1 MHKLFWILILFVS
14 LKFNAQLDYAKKIT
28 QTLCSP
34 EFHGRGYVAKGD
46 SIASEYIAS
55 EFKALGLAPVK
66 GNYFQTF
73 THNVNTFPGKME
85 IKAGDR
91 TLQPGI
97 DFLIDPSSPGGIKNL
112 NPILINYEL
121 IKNEPQFIWTIKHVL
136 KDKTHDAFVFDF
148 STAPKDSVKDY
159 VKFSRDFI
167 TVSKMPVFLV
177 TEDKF
182 TWSVADD
189 VMLAPYILLK
199 PGAWNEGEAIT
210 LDIDQ
215 KYQVNYNSRNV
226 MAFIKGRGCGKKTIV
241 FTAHYDHLGQMGQST
256 YFPGANDNASGTSML
271 LVMAKYF
278 KEHPPKF
285 NVLFIAF
292 AGEEAGLL
300 GSKHF
305 TESPAFPLKKMD
317 FLINLDIIGSGEDG
331 VTVVNATLFEKEFK
345 LLQEINSEKNYLTQV
360 KSRGPAANS
369 DHYWFTE
376 KGVPAFF
383 IYTMGPNKNYH
394 DVFDTY
400 ENLSFA
406 EVIDMT
412 GLLVDFAERLT
423 AK

>member
-199 PGAWNEGEAIT
+199 PGTREKRSHWILIKNTRSIT
-210 LDIDQ
+210 THA
-215 KYQVNYNSRNV
+215 
-226 MAFIKGRGCGKKTIV
+226 M
-241 FTAHYDHLGQMGQST
+241 
-256 YFPGANDNASGTSML
+256 
-271 LVMAKYF
+271 
-278 KEHPPKF
+278 
-285 NVLFIAF
+285 
-292 AGEEAGLL
+292 
-300 GSKHF
+300 
-305 TESPAFPLKKMD
+305 
-317 FLINLDIIGSGEDG
+317 
-331 VTVVNATLFEKEFK
+331 
-345 LLQEINSEKNYLTQV
+345 
-360 KSRGPAANS
+360 
-369 DHYWFTE
+369 
-376 KGVPAFF
+376 
-383 IYTMGPNKNYH
+383 
-394 DVFDTY
+394 
-400 ENLSFA
+400 
-406 EVIDMT
+406 
-412 GLLVDFAERLT
+412 
-423 AK
+423 